1 MSSREPYRLAKEM
14 TYTEDEVVQKILEM
28 KTIAVV
34 GLSKDPSKPSHDVA
48 RYLLTHGYRVIP
60 VNPTVDEVL
69 GQKSYRSLLDLPD
82 ELKRE
87 IEAVDIF
94 RRAEDVPVIVDEAI
108 KLHSS
113 FGRPKAIW
121 MQLGIVN
128 EEAAR
133 MAKASGMEVVMD
145 RCMKIEHG
153 RHSG

>member
-1 MSSREPYRLAKEM
+1 M
-14 TYTEDEVVQKILEM
+14 TSAEDEVVKKILGM

-34 GLSKDPSKPSHDVA
+34 GLSKDLSKPSHDVA

-69 GQKSYRSLLDLPD
+69 AQKSYKSLLDLPD

-87 IEAVDIF
+87 IEVVDVF

-113 FGRPKAIW
+113 LGRPKAIW

-128 EEAAR
+128 EDAAR
-133 MAKASGMEVVMD
+133 RAKESGMDVVMD

-153 RHSG
+153 RRSG